1 MLSSVRGNIT
11 LDSPYEFFYF
21 FTRKTSTQ
29 PYFRQTSIGFLYDEI
44 SVLLMLGLYSRDQEQ
59 TFKDQRLWQ
68 IGSRRIAAR
77 SMRPLTASTIRQ
89 YASTSHIAAK
99 GPAHKAAAVDSGR
112 KLTNYGKEFRPQKTF
127 LHHTY
132 SSILNNNR
140 IMLICQHNN
149 MSVPELIQLR
159 TELAAA
165 GADMKVIRLGIFA
178 AALRETRYANLEPLI
193 NGPTCVISCN
203 VSPEDEEAQSS
214 AKVPKGL
221 AGIRKIVEKNRKMI
235 LLGGKVDD
243 ALVSVDDMAKMVEM
257 PGIQTLRS
265 QVVGLLSQAGGGRL
279 VQLLGMNPTLLVMN
293 LDAHAKSGDAAP
305 EA

>member
-1 MLSSVRGNIT
+1 MLSSVRG
-11 LDSPYEFFYF
+11 
-21 FTRKTSTQ
+21 
-29 PYFRQTSIGFLYDEI
+29 
-44 SVLLMLGLYSRDQEQ
+44 
-59 TFKDQRLWQ
+59 
-68 IGSRRIAAR
+68 IAAR

-89 YASTSHIAAK
+89 YASTTHISAKASSHK
-99 GPAHKAAAVDSGR
+99 KSAAVDSGK

-159 TELAAA
+159 AELTAA

-203 VSPEDEEAQSS
+203 ISPEEEEEQSS

-265 QVVGLLSQAGGGRL
+265 QVVGVLSQAAGGRL
-279 VQLLGMNPTLLVMN
+279 VQLLGMTPTLLVMN
-293 LDAHAKSGDAAP
+293 LDAHAKSGDATP